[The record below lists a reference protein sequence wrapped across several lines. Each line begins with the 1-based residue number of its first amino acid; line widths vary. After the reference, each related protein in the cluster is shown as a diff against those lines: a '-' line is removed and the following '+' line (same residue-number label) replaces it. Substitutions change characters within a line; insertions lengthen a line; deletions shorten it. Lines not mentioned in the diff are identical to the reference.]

1 MAYEGKKK
9 GKNVNYLLENIVQK
23 KLTSIG
29 IDVKYIDKDG
39 VETKIDSVKKDLK
52 DNNKVLFDLIEN
64 IDENH
69 VYLVTIEEGDSDII
83 INYNENG

>member
-1 MAYEGKKK
+1 MKILSK
-9 GKNVNYLLENIVQK
+9 K

-39 VETKIDSVKKDLK
+39 VETKIDSVKNDLG
-52 DNNKVLFDLIEN
+52 NNKKVLNNVIEN

-69 VYLVTIEEGDSDII
+69 IYLVTIEEGDSDII
-83 INYNENG
+83 VNFNENG